1 MRLLLWLARSINF
14 SLVVNRER
22 RSETLSS
29 MSTFS
34 SKYGKLPFIADV
46 LGIDLPN
53 CLSYQLEW
61 DLIAISVIPLCK
73 EVGDIYEKL
82 LVPFS

>member
-1 MRLLLWLARSINF
+1 MRLLLWLARSMYF
-14 SLVVNRER
+14 SLVVNLER

-34 SKYGKLPFIADV
+34 SKYGKSPFIADV
-46 LGIDLPN
+46 LRIDLPN
-53 CLSYQLEW
+53 CLSYQLELN
-61 DLIAISVIPLCK
+61 LIAVSVIPLCK